1 MQQSCLKIDHSCL
14 WCDDPGGKAHFLG
27 KVIRV
32 SGIITQTYP
41 FCICLSEISEII
53 CRGSVLASREV
64 IWGIISQ
71 LLKYRAGVT
80 IVRLRS
86 PLSQSAFDSI
96 ISPSATLV
104 KSFTIRASAQPK
116 CVSKYSVYIARVF
129 VRGGIYKTLPQ
140 VLPKVGTNRR
150 SVHPDHRPLQSQS
163 PPVLVSDPIRAPRRC
178 IPTCRWDTVS
188 LWDDETLVSH
198 RDGHAEIWNTGGL
211 SKGLTRASGNSQLN
225 SIHKFQDM

>member
-1 MQQSCLKIDHSCL
+1 MQQ
-14 WCDDPGGKAHFLG
+14 WCDDPWGEAHFLG

-104 KSFTIRASAQPK
+104 KSFTIRALARPK
-116 CVSKYSVYIARVF
+116 CVPKYSVCMCACVG
-129 VRGGIYKTLPQ
+129 RGGEYTRLCHKCYQKLGQTEEVFTLIIVPCSHRPRLFLW
-140 VLPKVGTNRR
+140 VTRSELRGGAFRHIDETPCLSETMRR
-150 SVHPDHRPLQSQS
+150 SSH
-163 PPVLVSDPIRAPRRC
+163 
-178 IPTCRWDTVS
+178 TETVMLRS
-188 LWDDETLVSH
+188 ETREACLK
-198 RDGHAEIWNTGGL
+198 A
-211 SKGLTRASGNSQLN
+211 
-225 SIHKFQDM
+225 